1 MPRGTRPTEE
11 QKAAREQLAE
21 ARKKKLERK
30 KRTRRLIQIGG
41 TLDSFGVKTPEQADQ
56 LMRELI
62 TDAYD
67 RTLLESLGAHRTDK
81 WPEDDR

>member
-1 MPRGTRPTEE
+1 MPRGTRPTPE

-41 TLDSFGVKTPEQADQ
+41 TLDSFGINTPEQADQ

-67 RTLLESLGAHRTDK
+67 RLLLESLGAQRTDK
-81 WPEDDR
+81 WPEGDR

>member
-1 MPRGTRPTEE
+1 MPQGTRPTEE

-56 LMRELI
+56 LMQTLLA
-62 TDAYD
+62 DAYD
-67 RTLLESLGAHRTDK
+67 RLLLEGLGAQHTDK
-81 WPEDDR
+81 WPNEEQ

>member
-1 MPRGTRPTEE
+1 MPQGTRPTQE

-41 TLDSFGVKTPEQADQ
+41 TLDSFGVTNPEQADQ
-56 LMRELI
+56 LMQALLA
-62 TDAYD
+62 DAYD
-67 RTLLESLGAHRTDK
+67 RLLPENLGAQRTDK